1 MTDHCLEESRGLS
14 GGTPQGLPACPPPS
28 AECLERSRGGLSLNH
43 LKAVAVAAMVI
54 DHIAFAFVP
63 DGTLLAILLHSI
75 GKITGPTMF
84 FAAVEGCHHTRNL
97 NRYLLRLAVFA
108 LVSWFPFLYF
118 HFGGDLAA
126 IQLMRPN
133 VIYTIFLGV
142 LAVRIRRSPRLCSA
156 WKVLLILL
164 LFILSVPADWG
175 YTGVVIILV
184 FDYYYGSWKHQAFA
198 YCMVVMLDMGVLSLL
213 IHPFFGLFY
222 DHVFQIDWELYAY
235 SVEYAAAP
243 LPLHRPA
250 RNQRR
255 FFQVVLLYVLPP
267 PPAGP
272 GLAPGRAV
280 SLGPHDPQGPGPA
293 GDESIGLLQK
303 LPSPTGPAAAK
314 REGEN
319 MQWPL
324 RAVRTIR
331 HGAATTG
338 IAKGPKAR
346 PNRRLHRSSRGGPL
360 HRSAPKRPFLL
371 NRAPHCKNDD
381 LPL

>member
-1 MTDHCLEESRGLS
+1 
-14 GGTPQGLPACPPPS
+14 
-28 AECLERSRGGLSLNH
+28 
-43 LKAVAVAAMVI
+43 
-54 DHIAFAFVP
+54 
-63 DGTLLAILLHSI
+63 
-75 GKITGPTMF
+75 MF

-235 SVEYAAAP
+235 SVEYVGAF
-243 LPLHRPA
+243 LPLLLLSRYTGRHGTSGGFPSGSFICSTPSTCWSWAGSGPCCKSRPSRPA
-250 RNQRR
+250 G
-255 FFQVVLLYVLPP
+255 
-267 PPAGP
+267 AWTG
-272 GLAPGRAV
+272 GR
-280 SLGPHDPQGPGPA
+280 
-293 GDESIGLLQK
+293 
-303 LPSPTGPAAAK
+303 
-314 REGEN
+314 
-319 MQWPL
+319 
-324 RAVRTIR
+324 
-331 HGAATTG
+331 
-338 IAKGPKAR
+338 
-346 PNRRLHRSSRGGPL
+346 
-360 HRSAPKRPFLL
+360 
-371 NRAPHCKNDD
+371 
-381 LPL
+381 

>member
-213 IHPFFGLFY
+213 IHPFFGLFTTMSSRSTGSSTPTPSSTWGRFCRCCSSPATQAGTEPAA
-222 DHVFQIDWELYAY
+222 VFPSGSFICSTPSTCWSWAG
-235 SVEYAAAP
+235 SGP
-243 LPLHRPA
+243 CCKSRPSRPA
-250 RNQRR
+250 G
-255 FFQVVLLYVLPP
+255 
-267 PPAGP
+267 AWTG
-272 GLAPGRAV
+272 GR
-280 SLGPHDPQGPGPA
+280 
-293 GDESIGLLQK
+293 
-303 LPSPTGPAAAK
+303 
-314 REGEN
+314 
-319 MQWPL
+319 
-324 RAVRTIR
+324 
-331 HGAATTG
+331 
-338 IAKGPKAR
+338 
-346 PNRRLHRSSRGGPL
+346 
-360 HRSAPKRPFLL
+360 
-371 NRAPHCKNDD
+371 
-381 LPL
+381 

>member
-1 MTDHCLEESRGLS
+1 
-14 GGTPQGLPACPPPS
+14 
-28 AECLERSRGGLSLNH
+28 
-43 LKAVAVAAMVI
+43 MVI

-198 YCMVVMLDMGVLSLL
+198 YCMVVMLDWGC
-213 IHPFFGLFY
+213 
-222 DHVFQIDWELYAY
+222 
-235 SVEYAAAP
+235 
-243 LPLHRPA
+243 
-250 RNQRR
+250 
-255 FFQVVLLYVLPP
+255 
-267 PPAGP
+267 
-272 GLAPGRAV
+272 
-280 SLGPHDPQGPGPA
+280 
-293 GDESIGLLQK
+293 
-303 LPSPTGPAAAK
+303 SP
-314 REGEN
+314 
-319 MQWPL
+319 
-324 RAVRTIR
+324 
-331 HGAATTG
+331 
-338 IAKGPKAR
+338 
-346 PNRRLHRSSRGGPL
+346 
-360 HRSAPKRPFLL
+360 
-371 NRAPHCKNDD
+371 C
-381 LPL
+381 

>member
-1 MTDHCLEESRGLS
+1 MTDHCLEESRG
-14 GGTPQGLPACPPPS
+14 
-28 AECLERSRGGLSLNH
+28 LNH

-235 SVEYAAAP
+235 SVEYVGAF
-243 LPLHRPA
+243 LPLLLLSRYTGRHGTSGGFSKW
-250 RNQRR
+250 
-255 FFQVVLLYVLPP
+255 FFYML
-267 PPAGP
+267 
-272 GLAPGRAV
+272 

>member
-164 LFILSVPADWG
+164 LLILTVPADWG
-175 YTGVVIILV
+175 GTGVVIILV
-184 FDYYYGSWKHQAFA
+184 FDYYYGNWKHQAFA

-235 SVEYAAAP
+235 SVVQVCLQHSLQHTLHPGQMQAP
-243 LPLHRPA
+243 QIIPDGLPRSHQLSLPGNLLSHSSSGRWLHSLLLHRQIRLFRRIQVSRLPLIPLQCMHSSPA
-250 RNQRR
+250 HQ
-255 FFQVVLLYVLPP
+255 
-267 PPAGP
+267 A
-272 GLAPGRAV
+272 
-280 SLGPHDPQGPGPA
+280 H
-293 GDESIGLLQK
+293 
-303 LPSPTGPAAAK
+303 
-314 REGEN
+314 
-319 MQWPL
+319 
-324 RAVRTIR
+324 
-331 HGAATTG
+331 
-338 IAKGPKAR
+338 
-346 PNRRLHRSSRGGPL
+346 
-360 HRSAPKRPFLL
+360 PFS
-371 NRAPHCKNDD
+371 
-381 LPL
+381 